1 MEPRPLAASKIGIVA
16 GWLNRPENYEW
27 VSFANGLPIISPA
40 RLEQM
45 TQNEKHC
52 LMVYGFNGA
61 EEPWGLVALSNIDR
75 IFKTALLWYVLGN
88 KEFARYGHT
97 SYAVYR
103 LLRIGF
109 FKLGLRAIHAWTLDI
124 NLASIRVLQKNG
136 FRYIGK
142 QTSCHVIEG
151 TPTERLQFELISV
164 EYDPRHAA

>member
-1 MEPRPLAASKIGIVA
+1 MELRPLAASKIGIVA
-16 GWLNRPENYEW
+16 GWLNRQENYEW
-27 VSFANGLPIISPA
+27 VSFANGLPIMSAA

-109 FKLGLRAIHAWTLDI
+109 LKLGLRAIQAWTLDI

-142 QTSCHVIEG
+142 HPSCHVIEDR
-151 TPTERLQFELISV
+151 PTERLQFELISA
-164 EYDPRHAA
+164 EYHPRHGA